1 MRITHLGHSCLL
13 VEAAETRVLID
24 PGAFSDAWHG
34 VKDLDGVLITHQHP
48 DHLDPDRVPA
58 LLEANA
64 DAVVRTA
71 ADVEEAVSLEGAQ
84 GVMPGAKFAVG
95 RLQVQVV
102 GGDHAVI
109 HSDLPR
115 VRNVGYLITHPE
127 EPTVF
132 HPGDALDTAPAA
144 VDVLALPIMAPWS
157 AMKEQ
162 VEFVRRFDGLKMVVP
177 VHDELLADRGRELF
191 ARQIARLTGQEIT
204 WLRDG
209 EPYEVNVSAPD
220 RDISTQEFV
229 SG

>member
-13 VEAAETRVLID
+13 IEAAGTRVLID

-34 VKDLDGVLITHQHP
+34 VTDLDGVLITHQHP
-48 DHLDPDRVPA
+48 DHLDPDHVPTLLDANPDA
-58 LLEANA
+58 L
-64 DAVVRTA
+64 VRTA
-71 ADVEEAVSLEGAQ
+71 DDVADTVQLDRAQAV
-84 GVMPGAKFAVG
+84 VPGAKFAIG
-95 RLQVQVV
+95 KLQVQVV

-109 HSDLPR
+109 HHDIPSIH
-115 VRNVGYLITHPE
+115 NVGYILTHPE
-127 EPTVF
+127 EPTIF
-132 HPGDALDTAPAA
+132 HPGDSLDAAPAA

-162 VEFVRRFDGLKMVVP
+162 VEFLRRFDDLQMVVP
-177 VHDELLADRGRELF
+177 IHDELLADRGRELF
-191 ARQIARLTGQEIT
+191 ARQIGNLTGQQLT

-209 EPYEVNVSAPD
+209 QPQDVNISEPD